1 MSAKD
6 LVLKE
11 RAMVFSHQHL
21 IYTILYCQPPVI
33 MRNWYFVDSSQL
45 TLQNKLLK
53 KIKDAYSTSKGVFVT
68 VFFYLFSS
76 VLFSKLYSQ
85 ALMKHCEA

>member
-21 IYTILYCQPPVI
+21 IYKILYCQPPVI

-68 VFFYLFSS
+68 VFLSLFFCFVFKIIQSS
-76 VLFSKLYSQ
+76 TDETL
-85 ALMKHCEA
+85 

>member
-6 LVLKE
+6 IVLKE
-11 RAMVFSHQHL
+11 RAMNTLLVFSHQHP
-21 IYTILYCQPPVI
+21 IYTILYCQPLVI

-53 KIKDAYSTSKGVFVT
+53 KIKDA
-68 VFFYLFSS
+68 
-76 VLFSKLYSQ
+76 
-85 ALMKHCEA
+85 

>member
-53 KIKDAYSTSKGVFVT
+53 KIKDAYSTSEGVFVT
-68 VFFYLFSS
+68 VFLSLFFCFVFKIIQSS
-76 VLFSKLYSQ
+76 TDETL
-85 ALMKHCEA
+85 